1 MWDSGVVALDFVE
14 FSHLYFCILLLYL
27 YSSNDLRDGG
37 LVKAKPLL
45 YKRVSRARSTS
56 M

>member
-14 FSHLYFCILLLYL
+14 FSHLYCCTLLLYL
-27 YSSNDLRDGG
+27 SNDPRDGG
-37 LVKAKPLL
+37 LVKAKQLL
-45 YKRVSRARSTS
+45 YKRVSITRSTS

>member
-14 FSHLYFCILLLYL
+14 FSLLYCCTLFLYFL
-27 YSSNDLRDGG
+27 NDLRDGA

-45 YKRVSRARSTS
+45 YKRVSITRSAS
-56 M
+56 N